1 VNNFR
6 AILITINLVVLAGII
21 GFILY
26 RVISLRRNPDE
37 KPAQNLVPFHSDEV
51 LEGPHLERV
60 LGVALVALVVI
71 VIGLVAYFIW
81 EPFRGAEADTAYLQR
96 SIARGATLFANNE
109 SPNYDATKSL
119 LCANCHGVDATGGS
133 ATFVIASSD
142 PACTLPAKLTQD
154 YAESHPQ
161 CLPQTVE
168 WAAPNLTTEPLR
180 FTRQQI
186 TQIITYGRPGTPMP
200 AWGVA
205 SGKGAL
211 DTQSIEDLVNY
222 IESIK
227 VTPQKAL
234 AESDANAAALQKQ
247 LADPEVKAAAD
258 KWVVDQQAILAKA
271 QAAQAALPAT
281 AGDSDKQTAAE
292 EVEYQQD
299 VLNVAQQWQQTT
311 RQASEGQIL
320 FMTNCARC
328 HTHGWSYFD
337 PTNPEG
343 NPPPGLMGGGAYGPN
358 LTNGDENRQ
367 FPPPDGNAQLF
378 TWIYN
383 GVPANQQYGSRG
395 ISSGRMPNFG
405 GMLTTDQICNI
416 MDFERNI
423 DNPPAQTDATT
434 SCPPGTVPKS

>member
-1 VNNFR
+1 VTSFR
-6 AILITINLVVLAGII
+6 AVLITLNLVVLAAIL
-21 GFILY
+21 GFIIY
-26 RVISLRRNPDE
+26 RVVSLRRNPNE
-37 KPAQNLVPFHSDEV
+37 KPAQNLVPFYGDDV

-60 LGVALVALVVI
+60 LGVALVALVITV
-71 VIGLVAYFIW
+71 VGLVAYFVW

-96 SIARGATLFANNE
+96 SEARGATLFANNQ
-109 SPNYDATKSL
+109 SPAYDATKSL

-133 ATFVIASSD
+133 ATFVIKSENPSCD
-142 PACTLPAKLTQD
+142 PNAKLTD
-154 YAESHPQ
+154 EYAAAHPE
-161 CLPQTVE
+161 CLPQTVA

-211 DTQSIEDLVNY
+211 DQQSIQDLVNY

-227 VTPQKAL
+227 VTPQKAV
-234 AESDANAAALQKQ
+234 AESTKAATDMQNT
-247 LADPEVKAAAD
+247 LADPTVQAAAD
-258 KWVVDQQAILAKA
+258 KWVTDQKATLAKA
-271 QAAQAALPAT
+271 QAALAALPASAAASDVET
-281 AGDSDKQTAAE
+281 AQNT
-292 EVEYQQD
+292 VTYQQD
-299 VLNVAQQWQQTT
+299 VLNVAEQWQKTT
-311 RQASEGQIL
+311 RQASQGQIL

-328 HTHGWSYFD
+328 HTRGWSYFD
-337 PTNPEG
+337 PMNPEA

-367 FPPPDGNAQLF
+367 FPPPDGDAQLF

-383 GVPANQQYGSRG
+383 GVPANQQYGIRG

-416 MDFERNI
+416 MDYERNI

-434 SCPPGTVPKS
+434 SCPTGTVPK